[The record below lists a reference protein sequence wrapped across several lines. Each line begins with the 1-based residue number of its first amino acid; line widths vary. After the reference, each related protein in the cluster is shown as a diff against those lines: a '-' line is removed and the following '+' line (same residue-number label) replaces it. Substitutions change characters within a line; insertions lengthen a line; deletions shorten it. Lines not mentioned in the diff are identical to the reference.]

1 VQLRDRIFITVQNS
15 PPSIQYPPTVADKLE
30 RSTFLTVQYSQFY
43 LYTVDARSERTFLTV
58 QGRVVLV
65 SKSAGARSRLPT
77 QTSGKKPAAN
87 CLQED
92 RNPLRQLHEAN
103 SRDGG
108 KTVHVVFQYICPEV
122 SEIVFIVG
130 YWWSIPRH

>member
-1 VQLRDRIFITVQNS
+1 MG
-15 PPSIQYPPTVADKLE
+15 
-30 RSTFLTVQYSQFY
+30 RSTLLTVQYSQLY
-43 LYTVDARSERTFLTV
+43 LYTVADQSERIFLTV

-92 RNPLRQLHEAN
+92 RNPLRQHHETN
-103 SRDGG
+103 IRGGG
-108 KTVHVVFQYICPEV
+108 KTVHVVFQYFCPEV

-130 YWWSIPRH
+130 YWWSIPRHWFLRRN